1 MQQELAHLLC
11 AFGLCCTV
19 WGCATGPRVKVVA
32 EVVDPERARSRS
44 VSVLADSFM
53 TDRVEADNV
62 AQLVRD
68 QLSSQ
73 GFAVKEFEE
82 EAELIVIPTV
92 QRSGPAETATAARR
106 MLRPFDIPY
115 GPGQASLMQSQT
127 AMRNLGFEFGT
138 LPVQEQP
145 RVGLM
150 VTAIAKQVWMNVPVV
165 SESEIPRVWRVV
177 ALTGLGKEDVTAK
190 LVEAVGAK
198 LAELMTTAPPLTQPS
213 PTPSPTPKI
222 QP

>member
-1 MQQELAHLLC
+1 MQQELAHLIC
-11 AFGLCCTV
+11 VFGLCCAV

-53 TDRVEADNV
+53 TDTVEADNV

-73 GFAVKEFEE
+73 GFAIKEFEE
-82 EAELIVIPTV
+82 EAELIVIPTI
-92 QRSGPAETATAARR
+92 QRSAPAATATAAQG

-115 GPGQASLMQSQT
+115 GPGQTSLMESQN

-150 VTAIAKQVWMNVPVV
+150 VTAISKEVWMNVPLA

-177 ALTGLGKEDVTAK
+177 ALTRLSEEDVTAK

-198 LAELMTTAPPLTQPS
+198 LAELITTPPPSAQRS
-213 PTPSPTPKI
+213 PTPSPTPEKK
-222 QP
+222 P